1 MSFKNDALY
10 YFRNMLKINTT
21 NELATEYLLANHLK
35 EILDNNHIDS
45 QIVYSNKGRTSIIS
59 KLAGENKQLQPVI
72 LLSHLDVVAAKE
84 EEWTFPPF
92 SGEIYEN
99 KIWGRGTLDT
109 KQLTAMHLM
118 AFLHLKR
125 VNLPLNRDVYFIAT
139 ADEENGSKEGMEFI
153 SKQFPDVFK
162 NSIVLSEGGGF
173 TVKSENGETLMLFA
187 SGEKGTARVSIT
199 ATGDGGHAG
208 CPPENQAIRKL
219 AQVLDYL
226 MKISFPAG
234 NYPVLQQFRDEM
246 EEMMNQ
252 ENEQGQLAK
261 RLYEYMKET
270 TVTPELI
277 RIGDQLNVIPYKAE
291 VLLEFRTLPNQTRE
305 QFELFM
311 KEWTTPPNVQYQL
324 LSFQQGYESDPKG
337 EIISLFKTQSERLG
351 FNMRWVPFTALGKTD
366 GRFIGE
372 MASQI
377 YGLSPTLTLF
387 TEVLN
392 RVHNKDEHIELESFE
407 YGVQLMKDVLEEFCI
422 SKGGGENVSDT
433 KGKVESDH

>member
-1 MSFKNDALY
+1 MSLKNDALY
-10 YFRNMLKINTT
+10 YFMNMLKINTT
-21 NELATEYLLANHLK
+21 NELATEYLLANYLK
-35 EILDNNHIDS
+35 EILDNNNIDS

-59 KLAGENKQLQPVI
+59 KLAGKKKHLKPVI

-92 SGEIYEN
+92 SGDIYEN

-125 VNLPLNRDVYFIAT
+125 LNVPLNRDVYFIAT

-153 SKQFPDVFK
+153 SKQFPDVFN

-173 TVKSENGETLMLFA
+173 TVQSENGETLMLFA

-199 ATGDGGHAG
+199 AAGDGGHAG
-208 CPPENQAIRKL
+208 CPPENQAIGNLSK
-219 AQVLDYL
+219 ALDYL
-226 MKISFPAG
+226 MRISFPAG
-234 NYPVLQQFRDEM
+234 NYPVIQRFRNDM
-246 EEMMNQ
+246 EEMMNV
-252 ENEQGQLAK
+252 ENEQGQLVK

-270 TVTPELI
+270 TFTPELI

-291 VLLEFRTLPNQTRE
+291 VILEFRTLPNQTRE

-311 KEWTTPPNVQYQL
+311 NDWTVPPNVHYQL
-324 LSFQQGYESDPKG
+324 LSFQQGYESDPDG
-337 EIISLFKTQSERLG
+337 AIISLFRTLSERLG
-351 FNMRWVPFTALGKTD
+351 FNMRWIPFTALGKTD

-407 YGVQLMKDVLEEFCI
+407 YGIQLMKDVLEEFCI
-422 SKGGGENVSDT
+422 SRGGGENVSDS
-433 KGKVESDH
+433 KGKVESDR